1 MHGSIAW
8 WMGNNQQQSN
18 MYDWKGRSCVVKWK
32 CSLSPRSQWRGFVDV
47 HQICDLYPSLH
58 VPSEPARWIFVFS
71 VEVVIDHFPFE
82 VREQGWGEFE
92 IEVKVEFKNEA
103 ELPVTFTHFLK
114 LHPFNGEP
122 SQENV
127 VGVGSEK

>member
-1 MHGSIAW
+1 M
-8 WMGNNQQQSN
+8 
-18 MYDWKGRSCVVKWK
+18 
-32 CSLSPRSQWRGFVDV
+32 LF
-47 HQICDLYPSLH
+47 
-58 VPSEPARWIFVFS
+58 F
-71 VEVVIDHFPFE
+71 EVVIDHFPFE

-103 ELPVTFTHFLK
+103 ELPITFTHFLK

-127 VGVGSEK
+127 VGIALGE